1 MNQIGFQKVLANDL
15 STFLAQQK
23 VQFSEENLLKIDL
36 HCHDFNSNV
45 PDELMGRIL
54 GVPETWLPTEDL
66 IKTLKKNQVGAITI
80 TNHNNARSCFEQK
93 NQGVDVLVG
102 AEFSCTVPDFNVGI
116 HVLTYGFNQE
126 QEKTL
131 NKLRKNLYQFLQFC
145 CENDIPTIWAHPLY
159 HYSVKGVPSFDFFR
173 KMVLLFE
180 RFEVLNG
187 QRDTWQN
194 LLVKSWLESITPD
207 QLEAD
212 AIHFGVN
219 IDLYCKNRHRKSMA
233 GGSDSHMGIFSG
245 QTGSYLHIPNLQKRL
260 KTESPSELALEAI
273 KNGNMFPYGTHQVA
287 EKLDVAL
294 LDYVCQIAMYK
305 KDPGLFRVLLHK
317 GTLKEKIEAL
327 IVSNAFS
334 ELSRNK
340 KTMRFVRLFHDCFT
354 GKTPSKSKRL
364 LLPKI
369 YKPIF
374 DEAVR
379 ISKSHQLPADEM
391 IKVMNEALFNISSL
405 FNEIL
410 FERLNLKINELIEN
424 KTFENLK
431 LEDVIS
437 NLEVPSDFRNLIFP
451 TQNKQN
457 TSFSSKEYA
466 GFFKGLPF
474 PFFGSTLILGAN
486 FTSAKVLYNSRPL
499 LNEFAEKID
508 KYKHPKRVLWLTD
521 TFTDKNGVSS
531 ALQDIHK
538 EIKAKNLPIDILIC
552 SSEIESDDHLI
563 VVKPLGEYTLP
574 FYKQQPIR
582 IPNFNE
588 IHRLFHQGEYDRI
601 ICSTEGVMGLMGLY
615 LKNAY
620 RVPASFFI
628 HTDWIMFA
636 RKVLNFDVHNL
647 NRARRFIRAFYS
659 GFDQLFV
666 LNTDQKKWLTSKE
679 MEFSEEKVHLTA
691 HWVGDCFTPQKD
703 NRKELFEVEKD
714 VLTIL
719 FVGRL
724 SEEKG
729 INDIIEIGQNL
740 DENQTKYKLIFIGE
754 GPAYPKIKDALP
766 NAKIIDWQSKE
777 VLASM
782 YSSADIL
789 LLPSKFDTFSC
800 VVLEALS
807 CGLPVIAYNS
817 KGPKDII
824 VHEEC
829 GYLATSKNEM
839 QHYLLNYA
847 SDSKIKTAFKK
858 NALKRSKEY
867 NKELIMN
874 DLLSNMGL

>member
-1 MNQIGFQKVLANDL
+1 MKQFRFQETLSNDL
-15 STFLAQQK
+15 TVFLNQQNAA
-23 VQFSEENLLKIDL
+23 FPAEDLLKIDL
-36 HCHDFNSNV
+36 HCHDYNSNV
-45 PDELMGRIL
+45 PDELIGRIL
-54 GVPETWLPTEDL
+54 GVPETWLPTENL
-66 IKTLKKNQVGAITI
+66 IKTLQKNEVGAITI
-80 TNHNNARSCFEQK
+80 TNHNNARSCFNLKKEGK
-93 NQGVDVLVG
+93 DVLVG

-116 HVLTYGFNQE
+116 HVLTYGFTEE

-131 NKLRKNLYQFLQFC
+131 NKLRKNVYQFVQFC

-159 HYSVKGVPSFDFFR
+159 HYSVKGIPTFDFFR
-173 KMVLLFE
+173 KMVLIFE

-194 LLVKSWLESITPD
+194 LLVKSWLESITPE

-212 AIHFGVN
+212 ATEFGIN
-219 IDLYCKNRHRKSMA
+219 IDLYCKNRYKKSMA

-245 QTGSYLHIPNLQKRL
+245 QTGTYLYVPNLQERL
-260 KTESPSELALEAI
+260 ITSKPSELALEAI
-273 KNGNMFPYGTHQVA
+273 KAGNMCPYGTHQNA
-287 EKLDVAL
+287 EKLNVAL

-317 GTLKEKIEAL
+317 GTFKEKIEAL
-327 IVSNAFS
+327 VVSNAFS

-379 ISKSHQLPADEM
+379 ISKSHQLPAEEM
-391 IKVMNEALFNISSL
+391 TQTMHYALNNISAT

-410 FERLNLKINELIEN
+410 FERLNIKIEELITNEKFTN
-424 KTFENLK
+424 IK

-437 NLEVPSDFRNLIFP
+437 NLEIPSDFRNLLFP
-451 TQNKQN
+451 STDKKS
-457 TSFSSKEYA
+457 TFSAKEYS

-474 PFFGSTLILGAN
+474 PFFGSTLLLGAN
-486 FTSAKVLYNSRPL
+486 FTSTKVLYNSRPL
-499 LNEFAEKID
+499 LNDFAEKIG
-508 KYKHPKRVLWLTD
+508 KYKHPKRMLWLTD
-521 TFTDKNGVSS
+521 TFHDKNGVSS
-531 ALQDIHK
+531 ALQDVHK
-538 EIKAKNLPIDILIC
+538 EIKAKNLPIDLLIC
-552 SSEIESDDHLI
+552 SSEMESDDHLI

-582 IPNFNE
+582 IPNLNE
-588 IHRLFHQGEYDRI
+588 IHQIFQQGEYDRI
-601 ICSTEGVMGLMGLY
+601 MCSTEGVMGLVSLY

-620 RVPASFFI
+620 KVPTSFFI

-647 NRARRFIRAFYS
+647 NRARRFIRAFYR
-659 GFDQLFV
+659 GFDQLYV

-679 MEFSEEKVHLTA
+679 MEFSEVQVKLTA
-691 HWVGDCFTPQKD
+691 HWVGDCFIPKS
-703 NRKELFEVEKD
+703 NERKKLFGFEKQD
-714 VLTIL
+714 FTLL

-729 INDIIEIGQNL
+729 ISDIIEVCQSL
-740 DENQTKYKLIFIGE
+740 DDEQIKYKMVFVGE
-754 GPAYPKIKDALP
+754 GPAYQKIKETLP
-766 NAKIIDWQSKE
+766 KAQIIGWQTKE
-777 VLASM
+777 ILASM

-807 CGLPVIAYNS
+807 CGLPVIAYNT

-824 VHEEC
+824 QSGEC
-829 GYLATSKNEM
+829 GYLVNGKNEM
-839 QHYLLNYA
+839 VKAIIQLDESKEQLNTF
-847 SDSKIKTAFKK
+847 KI
-858 NALKRSKEY
+858 NAIERSKSY
-867 NKELIMN
+867 HKDQIMKQLMN
-874 DLLSNMGL
+874 DLSL